1 MPFANIYQKART
13 VNFNDLTRQHIT
25 SSVPKTQ
32 KATKTGE
39 SKIIFTQNF
48 ELTWPKQIFSLVRAH
63 PGLLDIVQGAQ
74 TLYLA
79 FSESPINAV

>member
-1 MPFANIYQKART
+1 MFYLQQDFWPHFRFFTPTRAYYDTKMPFANIYKKART

-32 KATKTGE
+32 KATKTSE

-48 ELTWPKQIFSLVRAH
+48 EMA
-63 PGLLDIVQGAQ
+63 
-74 TLYLA
+74 
-79 FSESPINAV
+79 